1 MSRAQS
7 RRPQNRTQSRTYT
20 STSQTSSRAHARASY
35 NGAPQ
40 MRTNASATG
49 RNAGRSGGRG
59 DGRSGGSGYR
69 APKRGGGFKRFLKY
83 ASIFMALVVLGVA
96 VVGALV
102 INDLQKTLPDLDIR
116 NAKGRDQT
124 SVITDRNGKVL
135 STLFAEQ
142 NREDVKLDQMPQQ
155 LRQAVIATED
165 KRFYEHDG
173 VDPIGIARALVVDII
188 KGSKAQG
195 GSTITQQYV
204 KQAFVGS
211 QKTAKRKVQEALMA
225 RELDKKYSKDEI
237 LELYLNTIYFGHG
250 SYGVQ
255 SAAHTYY
262 GKDVSKLDL
271 SECATLAGI
280 IKSPGNYSP
289 YLEPE
294 NAVTRRNVVL
304 MLMKNQSIITD
315 AEYQAAKA
323 EEIKTAGLKQS
334 SVKAPYFVEWIKK
347 QLIDTYGESRVY
359 RGGLTIKTT
368 LDYAMQRDAEKTAKN
383 VLNQKGDPDASIVS
397 VDPKTGEVLVM
408 VGGKNF
414 KKQQFN
420 VATQGKRQPG
430 SAFKTFVL
438 ASALEQGISPEKVYE
453 TKARSFQVGD
463 GVWKVTGSTSGPQT
477 LRNSTI
483 RSINSVF
490 AELILEISPEKVVD
504 TASRMGITEKINPVP
519 AIALGGLT
527 TGVSPLEMASA
538 YGTLANG
545 GTAAKPYGILEV
557 KDKDGKVLKTGAPS
571 LTKDAIAPEVAYLTT
586 DVLRGVIKSGTGTA
600 AQIGRPAAG
609 KTGTTQVYRD
619 AWFCG
624 YTPDLATAVWVG
636 YPDSQK
642 EMTSVHGITVTGGS
656 FPAQIWG
663 TFMKAALA
671 DTPASSFKRPAGMVK
686 VEICDETDKRANEY
700 CPSTHY
706 VYTTSSKDLST
717 CTLHKPEPAKPSKE
731 TSVTEGLTE
740 K

>member
-1 MSRAQS
+1 MSREQS
-7 RRPQNRTQSRTYT
+7 RRPQ
-20 STSQTSSRAHARASY
+20 SRAYTRTTSNTSRARARTSY
-35 NGAPQ
+35 
-40 MRTNASATG
+40 TATSRG
-49 RNAGRSGGRG
+49 RDKGGVY
-59 DGRSGGSGYR
+59 DV
-69 APKRGGGFKRFLKY
+69 PKKSGFKSFLKY
-83 ASIFMALVVLGVA
+83 AAILVALVVLGVA

-102 INDLQKTLPDLDIR
+102 VNNLQKTLPDLDIR

-142 NREDVKLDQMPQQ
+142 NREDVKLSQMPQQ
-155 LRQAVIATED
+155 LRQAVVATED

-225 RELDKKYSKDEI
+225 RELDKRYSKDEI

-255 SAAHTYY
+255 SAAHTYF
-262 GKDVSKLDL
+262 GKDVSKLNL
-271 SECATLAGI
+271 AECATIAGI

-304 MLMKNQSIITD
+304 MLMKNQGLITST
-315 AEYQAAKA
+315 EYETAKN
-323 EEIKTAGLKQS
+323 EEIKTTSLKES

-347 QLIDTYGESRVY
+347 QLIDAYGEARVY
-359 RGGLTIKTT
+359 RGGLTVKTT
-368 LDYAMQRDAEKTAKN
+368 LDYSKQKEAEKTAKS
-383 VLNQKGDPDASIVS
+383 VLNQKRDPDASIVS
-397 VDPKTGEVLVM
+397 IDPKTGEVLVM

-420 VATQGKRQPG
+420 VAVQGKRQPG

-438 ASALEQGISPEKVYE
+438 TSALEQGISPEKVYK
-453 TKARSFQVGD
+453 TNARSFQVGD
-463 GVWKVTGSTSGPQT
+463 GIWKVTGSTSGPQS
-477 LRNSTI
+477 LRNSTV

-490 AELILEISPEKVVD
+490 AELILEIGPDKVVD
-504 TASRMGITEKINPVP
+504 TASRMGISEKINPVP

-538 YGTLANG
+538 YGTLANM
-545 GTAAKPYGILEV
+545 GTAAKPFGILEV
-557 KDKDGKVLKTGAPS
+557 KDNSGKVIKTGSPV
-571 LTKDAIAPEVAYLTT
+571 LTKDAIAPEVAYMTT
-586 DVLRGVIKSGTGTA
+586 DVLKGVIKSGTGTA

-624 YTPDLATAVWVG
+624 YTPELATAVWVG

-663 TFMKAALA
+663 AYMKAALS
-671 DTPASSFKRPAGMVK
+671 DTPVGDFERPEGMVK
-686 VEICDETDKRANEY
+686 ITVCDETGNRANAD
-700 CPSTHY
+700 CPATHSI
-706 VYTTSSKDLST
+706 YTTDAKRLT
-717 CTLHKPEPAKPSKE
+717 VCTLHKPEVIKPSKE
-731 TSVTEGLTE
+731 TTGTEGTPTE
-740 K
+740 